1 MLRNFNDYRP
11 AEPAPAPE
19 EWRRI
24 PGIPNYL
31 ASDLGRV
38 MSLCG
43 REVRILR
50 PGTSTNG
57 YLQVAL
63 HGRTIAVHR
72 IVCEAFHGAPQPGEE
87 VRHLDGGKVNN
98 VASNLAWGTSAEN
111 AQDTLALGRHNQAR
125 KVSCPAAHEY
135 ARHGYRDRSGR
146 RRCARCEAD
155 RSAARRRAAAEALVF
170 EAPETGVSGRP
181 GAEARR

>member
-50 PGTSTNG
+50 PGLSTRG
-57 YLQVAL
+57 YRQVVL
-63 HGRTIAVHR
+63 HGRTHAVHR
-72 IVCEAFHGAPQPGEE
+72 LVCRAFHGEPQHGQE
-87 VRHLDGGKVNN
+87 VRHLDGDKLNN
-98 VASNLAWGTSAEN
+98 SALNVAWGTSAEN
-111 AQDTLALGRHNQAR
+111 ARDTIRMGRHNQVR
-125 KVSCPAAHEY
+125 KAECPAGHAY
-135 ARHGYRDRSGR
+135 AVHGYRDRSGR

-170 EAPETGVSGRP
+170 EAPKTGVSGRP